1 MAHIS
6 DRFKLDKQQ
15 LEETFSQIKTEG
27 SIRSSRIAQ
36 ILRSA
41 FAESL
46 TELKAGATTV
56 TPTTKDFRESA
67 TQLIRETSEEVAAKA
82 KKAWTDGTLVEGW
95 RDWLLAEIQTA
106 GKAIEATLSEKK
118 RSATASDEVI
128 EPSKLN
134 SASDGNI

>member
-1 MAHIS
+1 MTHIS
-6 DRFKLDKQQ
+6 DRFKPDKRQ
-15 LEETFSQIKTEG
+15 LEETFNQIKTEG

-46 TELKAGATTV
+46 GELKAGAITV
-56 TPTTKDFRESA
+56 TPTTKDAKESA
-67 TQLIRETSEEVAAKA
+67 TQLIRETSEEVAARA
-82 KKAWTDGTLVEGW
+82 RKAWTDGTLVEGW

-106 GKAIEATLSEKK
+106 ANAIDATLSEKK
-118 RSATASDEVI
+118 RSARVPNEVV